1 MSLVVKAALWASGR
15 EPRAL
20 FTRFH
25 LPQREDGETKFS
37 VTLKNRGAPQRTDLT
52 LAVRTDRDMHVLPK
66 APWAQPGVGRSE
78 AVLRP
83 IHFETRSLRLTEG
96 EQTFGFALPP
106 LPRGDYFVDV
116 RASADGK
123 NINWVTVPWLV
134 PSDSLIAGISF
145 MPEAVNL
152 AGNTGTLA
160 QVVLSRPATAG
171 TLLEAVLVDNHH
183 RILRRQEVA
192 LNEGTR
198 AVELAF
204 DVAGAK
210 TTLLKLR
217 AAIHVN
223 GRALDLK
230 TECFTVYNRPWP
242 TFTYFAWGCGNA
254 GSSLS
259 RQMHRLAAF
268 HGMDASFSGVGKN
281 TLRVAD
287 LRSVGGVAA
296 HHGKVEPG
304 GTIANPCV
312 TSPAY
317 RAGLRN
323 GIRQRAKSRKMS
335 DCFGYTTGD
344 ETTYASGLFAGC
356 GSETCTAHLRS
367 SMKKQYGTIDALNRQ
382 WDTNHR
388 SFTEIQPIDDPEAY
402 RKRSLKTGNFSAR
415 IDQWLANYDAY
426 MDWFRYL
433 DDALEHYAPRARFGF
448 MTNCF
453 YGHDR
458 GYDFPGMMKS
468 CDFASPYGPGGWPP
482 YFDCVQNFGSSDLIF
497 GGHTVTRGLD
507 RFSEDSWKIPFWILL
522 RGGRNAWYYLFTIGG
537 EGAVSPYLDL
547 YPCLD
552 AYSKAVRAV
561 KKGPADLLLG
571 AKRKVD
577 PIAVYYSTPSLI
589 FSSAVSGPKC
599 IIALKPFNRQL
610 RYLGLQGQI
619 IHRGQLL
626 SGALKKRGI
635 RVLGLPMI
643 QCVSDQE
650 AALLR
655 EFVLAGGLLIADY
668 RPGIADEHGRLFA
681 QEELPKLFGL
691 RWEKDVLL
699 PEGKSML
706 RIKDGLDRS
715 LRLDGAAARS
725 EKDGVPVLTV
735 NKLGK
740 GMAVCLNTPL
750 TTRIYHE
757 LLAEHGITSDVKFEG
772 RKGTKHTGAG
782 LPGAEVNRLTDG
794 EAQYYGITC
803 NRDLKQATIQ
813 LKKRGH
819 LYDMLKGEYLGD
831 KDRIEAKDFARLV
844 RVFSFLPY
852 RVAALKL
859 ECGKEAHPGNMI
871 RGTVKVESGGATP
884 VRHVIHIA
892 AHRPDGK
899 TVRYLAQNLETENG
913 SVTFSIPLALNEPT
927 GQWKLSARDVA
938 TGVAADSLVM
948 VLPSSDDEDSPECR
962 FQARQARGIEDWS
975 EKPPKLAELVK
986 EYNSA
991 TLHRR
996 IDIVNDLGAK
1006 GDVHVRLGVLKQ
1018 AVQDPDPVLR
1028 WSSVKALGSL
1038 GISASPA
1045 APALAES
1052 LRNSEGIRKD
1062 ILKAFRQIGRVA
1074 ISEALPAIAE
1084 GLGSANPRV
1093 RFETLRTIAEA
1104 KTSRDV
1110 AVRDAVIRCF
1120 ENYHKDHLDLD
1131 VNILAAYLDALAIF
1145 SPSEKALPIYTRAV
1159 AGFPMH
1165 IRLNEQE
1172 RKTVGHGELVRKLAR
1187 FTYYEHAL
1195 QRLHKNN
1202 FSYRLMAVEA
1212 LKALGDQAEGAIPS
1226 VVRALENTVKKR
1238 SNLSGH
1244 TRIQI
1249 WLNRAPNPSPPADES
1264 FRVAKAMCQFLA
1276 MHGEK
1281 AKAAIPFLNALKNLD
1296 PGLAQAAQ
1304 EAMRK
1309 IDPDADARFEL
1320 EGGADAPESNDAP
1333 PDPR

>member
-1 MSLVVKAALWASGR
+1 MNQRYTRSRSGTAAHFLAPLLLLCELAFAERVAWPPVTDSPNPEVVTPHIPWARPYPGKPLRALVIGDFRSQRFCIELVQRLSVDCVPFHCPGGAYEVGLGGTEALKTLRGQLQQPFDLVICPGNLIGLFPPDLIELLLRRISDGVGLVYLWPADKPHRLLSELGQAAKAPTDPGAAADPLEDAEPDAEEDAPLDLEDGHPVWERAGLQYLTAGFPLSRLNGLESSVTRDGEKPRPPVTVHRSGKGRAVLIGRPGAARPGAPRLPVPDGHSDLLHEYFMSLVVKAALWVSGR
-15 EPRAL
+15 EPRIR

-25 LPQREDGETKFS
+25 LPQREDGETKLS
-37 VTLKNRGAPQRTDLT
+37 VTLKNGGAPQRADLT
-52 LAVRTDRDMHVLPK
+52 LAVRTERDLHRLPK

-83 IHFETRSLRLTEG
+83 IHSETRSLRLTG
-96 EQTFGFALPP
+96 DEQTIDFALPP

-123 NINWVTVPWLV
+123 NINWITVPWLV
-134 PSDSLIAGISF
+134 TGDPLIAGISF

-160 QVVLSRPATAG
+160 QVVMSRPAAAG
-171 TLLEAVLVDNHH
+171 SVLEAVLVDNHH

-217 AAIHVN
+217 ASIHVN

-230 TECFTVYNRPWP
+230 TEYFTVYNRPWP
-242 TFTYFAWGCGNA
+242 TFTYFAWGCGSA

-287 LRSVGGVAA
+287 IRSVGGVAA

-323 GIRQRAKSRKMS
+323 GIRQRAKSRQMS

-344 ETTYASGLFAGC
+344 ETAYTSGLFAGC

-367 SMKKQYGTIDALNRQ
+367 SLKKQYGTIEALNRQ
-382 WDTNHR
+382 WDTRHR

-402 RKRSLKTGNFSAR
+402 KKHSLRTGNFSAR

-426 MDWFRYL
+426 MGWFRYL

-458 GYDFPGMMKS
+458 GYDFPGMMKI

-482 YFDCVQNFGSSDLIF
+482 YFDCVQNFGSSGLIF

-507 RFSEDSWKIPFWILL
+507 RFGEDSWKIPFWILL

-552 AYSKAVRAV
+552 AYSKAVQAV

-571 AKRKVD
+571 AKRRVD
-577 PIAVYYSTPSLI
+577 PIAVYYSSPSLI

-619 IHRGQLL
+619 IHREQLL

-635 RVLGLPMI
+635 RVLGLPMV
-643 QCVSDQE
+643 QCVSDRE
-650 AALLR
+650 AVLLR
-655 EFVLAGGLLIADY
+655 EFVAAGGLLIADY
-668 RPGIADEHGRLFA
+668 RPGIADVHGRLFA

-691 RWEKDVLL
+691 RWQRDVLL
-699 PEGKSML
+699 PEGKGML
-706 RIKDGLDRS
+706 RIKDGLDRA
-715 LRLDGAAARS
+715 LRLDGAEARG

-750 TTRIYHE
+750 TTQIYHD

-772 RKGTKHTGAG
+772 KKGTKHTGVG
-782 LPGAEVNRLTDG
+782 WPGAEVNRLTDG
-794 EAQYYGITC
+794 EAQYLGITC
-803 NRDLKQATIQ
+803 NRDLKQATIR

-831 KDRIEAKDFARLV
+831 NARIEAKDFARLV
-844 RVFSFLPY
+844 RIFSFLPY

-859 ECGKEAHPGNMI
+859 ECGKDARPGHMI
-871 RGTVKVESGGATP
+871 RGTVKVETGGATP
-884 VRHVIHIA
+884 VRHVIHFA

-899 TVRYLAQNLETENG
+899 TV
-913 SVTFSIPLALNEPT
+913 
-927 GQWKLSARDVA
+927 
-938 TGVAADSLVM
+938 
-948 VLPSSDDEDSPECR
+948 
-962 FQARQARGIEDWS
+962 
-975 EKPPKLAELVK
+975 
-986 EYNSA
+986 
-991 TLHRR
+991 
-996 IDIVNDLGAK
+996 
-1006 GDVHVRLGVLKQ
+1006 
-1018 AVQDPDPVLR
+1018 
-1028 WSSVKALGSL
+1028 
-1038 GISASPA
+1038 
-1045 APALAES
+1045 
-1052 LRNSEGIRKD
+1052 
-1062 ILKAFRQIGRVA
+1062 
-1074 ISEALPAIAE
+1074 
-1084 GLGSANPRV
+1084 
-1093 RFETLRTIAEA
+1093 
-1104 KTSRDV
+1104 
-1110 AVRDAVIRCF
+1110 
-1120 ENYHKDHLDLD
+1120 
-1131 VNILAAYLDALAIF
+1131 
-1145 SPSEKALPIYTRAV
+1145 
-1159 AGFPMH
+1159 
-1165 IRLNEQE
+1165 
-1172 RKTVGHGELVRKLAR
+1172 
-1187 FTYYEHAL
+1187 
-1195 QRLHKNN
+1195 
-1202 FSYRLMAVEA
+1202 
-1212 LKALGDQAEGAIPS
+1212 
-1226 VVRALENTVKKR
+1226 
-1238 SNLSGH
+1238 
-1244 TRIQI
+1244 
-1249 WLNRAPNPSPPADES
+1249 
-1264 FRVAKAMCQFLA
+1264 
-1276 MHGEK
+1276 
-1281 AKAAIPFLNALKNLD
+1281 
-1296 PGLAQAAQ
+1296 
-1304 EAMRK
+1304 
-1309 IDPDADARFEL
+1309 
-1320 EGGADAPESNDAP
+1320 
-1333 PDPR
+1333 